1 MLLNY
6 LGDSSIFGSND
17 SDRNDT
23 ESSEPFQNV
32 TEMQESQGTYSGGG
46 CTMNCSLCSM
56 SDVQCN
62 LTVYYFNHGTCNYN
76 YILSN
81 MKISKAFQEI

>member
-1 MLLNY
+1 MSLSYKFFCSDFSPIVLIFAFVLLNY

-32 TEMQESQGTYSGGG
+32 TEMQESQGTYSG
-46 CTMNCSLCSM
+46 
-56 SDVQCN
+56 
-62 LTVYYFNHGTCNYN
+62 
-76 YILSN
+76 
-81 MKISKAFQEI
+81 

>member
-1 MLLNY
+1 
-6 LGDSSIFGSND
+6 
-17 SDRNDT
+17 
-23 ESSEPFQNV
+23 
-32 TEMQESQGTYSGGG
+32 
-46 CTMNCSLCSM
+46 MNCSLCSM